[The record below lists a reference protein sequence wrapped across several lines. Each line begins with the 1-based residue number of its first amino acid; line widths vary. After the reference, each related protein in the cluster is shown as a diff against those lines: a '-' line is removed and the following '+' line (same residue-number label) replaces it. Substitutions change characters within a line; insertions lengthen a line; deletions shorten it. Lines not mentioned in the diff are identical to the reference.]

1 MLTRN
6 QILPSIRIVG
16 VDDDNNDYD
25 DGVTAE
31 KWQPSQRHDR
41 RYHFDP
47 ATIDNYDI
55 DDDVDAVIHELD
67 VGTVADNV
75 NSINSDGDDDY
86 YAGGGNYDQ
95 DDDYYANYDD
105 DNNRFEFGILF
116 LSLLVDLEICT
127 KRCMKG
133 KGTKPSK

>member
-116 LSLLVDLEICT
+116 LSLFL
-127 KRCMKG
+127 
-133 KGTKPSK
+133 